1 MRGRLPQVKIENL
14 FTKAALG
21 FLFIIVAGVF
31 FLPSYTRIKELKR
44 EKKELAENLRKMK
57 KRIKEL
63 SLSNKS
69 VKEGSFYIEKIG
81 RENLGLAKDK
91 EVIVHISR
99 GGAAR

>member
-1 MRGRLPQVKIENL
+1 MQEKLPQLKIDNL
-14 FTKAALG
+14 LPKLG
-21 FLFIIVAGVF
+21 LGLLFIAAAGAF
-31 FLPSYTRIKELKR
+31 FLPSYTRIKELER
-44 EKKELAENLRKMK
+44 EKEKLAENLRQMQ

-69 VKEGSFYIEKIG
+69 VKEDSFYIEKIG

>member
-1 MRGRLPQVKIENL
+1 MQEKLPQVKIENL
-14 FTKAALG
+14 LPKAVVGL
-21 FLFIIVAGVF
+21 LFIIVVGAF
-31 FLPSYTRIKELKR
+31 FLPSYTRIKELER
-44 EKKELAENLRKMK
+44 EKKKLAENLRRMQ

-69 VKEGSFYIEKIG
+69 VKEDSFYIEKIG